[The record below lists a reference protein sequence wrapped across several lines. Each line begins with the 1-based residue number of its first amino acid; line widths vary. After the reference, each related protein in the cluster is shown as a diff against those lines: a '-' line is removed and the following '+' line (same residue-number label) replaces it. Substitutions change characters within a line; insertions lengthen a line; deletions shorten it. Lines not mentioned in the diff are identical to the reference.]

1 MKSAPLL
8 IRRCH
13 AESWWL
19 QLHSNCSLIEL
30 FLSEVQNSLTA
41 VEQVASV
48 MFPACMQLATA
59 AKLES
64 LTSISSFLQLPR
76 SDAAITR
83 DTREGLLSL
92 KFLNLN
98 YLRS

>member
-1 MKSAPLL
+1 MESAPLL

-13 AESWWL
+13 AELWWL

-30 FLSEVQNSLTA
+30 FLSEVENSLTA
-41 VEQVASV
+41 VEQLASV
-48 MFPACMQLATA
+48 VFPACMQLAPA
-59 AKLES
+59 ATLES

-83 DTREGLLSL
+83 GRREGLMKATSTTV
-92 KFLNLN
+92 
-98 YLRS
+98 S